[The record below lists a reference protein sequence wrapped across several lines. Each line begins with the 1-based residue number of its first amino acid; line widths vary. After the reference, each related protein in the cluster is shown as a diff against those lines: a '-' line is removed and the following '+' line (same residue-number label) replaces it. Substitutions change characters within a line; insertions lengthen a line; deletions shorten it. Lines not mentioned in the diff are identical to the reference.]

1 MAEPRAPRLAII
13 GADEPLGEA
22 LLRALEDADQAL
34 ESCLPVTLGEDEAVT
49 VEYAGRELTCL
60 EPADLDWSR
69 IDAAVI
75 ASANAGVGPLA
86 KLAWQH
92 DLPLFCPRAMLPW
105 GLEGARV
112 QADAPA
118 IALGRVL
125 APVAAAAGLDSA
137 HVFVGLPVAALGK
150 AGVDELAH
158 QTQALFA
165 MQPVDSQVLPVRL
178 AFNLLPVSAFAGLE
192 REAALIGDLRAMLG
206 LPALPA
212 QASLAWVPV
221 FHGGSAFVQVRVR
234 RATSVPEMR
243 QMWEG
248 VEGLTIMDEAMPGG
262 VPTPATD
269 TVDSDS
275 VFIGRIQ
282 VSPDDA
288 TLLSC
293 WLCFDHPRLEAA
305 RIASALA
312 EWSTSETGKN

>member
-1 MAEPRAPRLAII
+1 MARSGAPRLAII

-49 VEYAGRELTCL
+49 VEFAGRTQDCL
-60 EPADLDWSR
+60 EPAELDWSR
-69 IDAAVI
+69 VDAVVI
-75 ASANAGVGPLA
+75 ASADAGVGPLA
-86 KLAWQH
+86 KLARQH
-92 DLPLFCPRAMLPW
+92 ALPLFCPRAMLPG

-125 APVAAAAGLDSA
+125 APVAAVAGLDSA
-137 HVFVGLPVAALGK
+137 HVFVGLPLAALGK
-150 AGVDELAH
+150 AGLDELAH

-165 MQPVDSQVLPVRL
+165 MQPVESQVLPVRM

-192 REAALIGDLRAMLG
+192 RETALIGDLRAMLG
-206 LPALPA
+206 LPALPM
-212 QASLAWVPV
+212 QASMAWVPV
-221 FHGGSAFVQVRVR
+221 FHGGSAFAQVRAR
-234 RATSVPEMR
+234 RAMSASEVR

-248 VEGLTIMDEAMPGG
+248 VEGLTVMDEAIPGG

-275 VFIGRIQ
+275 VFVGRIQ

-312 EWSTSETGKN
+312 EWSLSATGKN